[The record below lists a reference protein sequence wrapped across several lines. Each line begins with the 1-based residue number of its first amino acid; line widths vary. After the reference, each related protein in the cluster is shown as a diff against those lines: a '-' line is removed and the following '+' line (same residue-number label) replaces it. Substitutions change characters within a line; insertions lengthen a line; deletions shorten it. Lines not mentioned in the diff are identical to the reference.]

1 MIELCCGRFGV
12 SRALLNAF
20 PPSHHHSFLHPQNF
34 RIGFVRVHCACDTVL
49 TLRRGGGQQR
59 VFNSIFEIVFMLTTH
74 SPPGGPAARRSPLSL
89 PISSSSAK
97 RRRRRGVFR
106 AHALLRPSVRP
117 SVRPWV
123 FEHRGRRG
131 RTMAAARAEGGQSP
145 PPPSLRLAPIATVRP
160 SARCL
165 TKIHHDYVPWR
176 KAGNKRCNSH
186 STALHR
192 IQHEHDAQI
201 APSSLF

>member
-1 MIELCCGRFGV
+1 MLSLPLSLR
-12 SRALLNAF
+12 
-20 PPSHHHSFLHPQNF
+20 HSFLHPQNF
-34 RIGFVRVHCACDTVL
+34 RSGFVRVHCACDTVL

-74 SPPGGPAARRSPLSL
+74 SPPGGPSARRPGDPFFRCPFLPL
-89 PISSSSAK
+89 PPSAAAAEVYSE
-97 RRRRRGVFR
+97 RMRS
-106 AHALLRPSVRP
+106 SVRP

-123 FEHRGRRG
+123 SSTADDADGQWRLPALRAVSRR
-131 RTMAAARAEGGQSP
+131 RRAVGWRRS
-145 PPPSLRLAPIATVRP
+145 RP

-186 STALHR
+186 STALHC
-192 IQHEHDAQI
+192 I
-201 APSSLF
+201 ASSTTHKSPPLPYFTGLRLRCWGVLE